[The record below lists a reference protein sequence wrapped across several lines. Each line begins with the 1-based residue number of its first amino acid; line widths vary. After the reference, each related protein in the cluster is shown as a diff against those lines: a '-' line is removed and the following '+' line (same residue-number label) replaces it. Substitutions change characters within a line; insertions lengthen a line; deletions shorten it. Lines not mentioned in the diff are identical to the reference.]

1 LAGRT
6 PPAGGRGPRRPGRRA
21 SVGSSES
28 RGDEAGGPM
37 TRFVLFRPVARA
49 EYDHEVAYYEK
60 QQKDL
65 GKEFSAVIDEC
76 LTEIVFTP
84 LRYAAVVDDI
94 RECLVPRFPF
104 AMYFRVS

>member
-1 LAGRT
+1 
-6 PPAGGRGPRRPGRRA
+6 
-21 SVGSSES
+21 
-28 RGDEAGGPM
+28 M
-37 TRFVLFRPVARA
+37 KRFVIFRPMARA

-104 AMYFRVS
+104 AIYFRVIKNTVIVLSVHHTSRDPSRWQSRR